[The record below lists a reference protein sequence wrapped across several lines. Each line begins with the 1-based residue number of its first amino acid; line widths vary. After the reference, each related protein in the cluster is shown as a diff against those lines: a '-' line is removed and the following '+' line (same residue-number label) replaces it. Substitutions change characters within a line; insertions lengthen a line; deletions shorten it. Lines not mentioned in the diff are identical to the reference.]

1 MSDIK
6 AVTMPK
12 IGLTMEEGTIAAWQV
27 AEGDTVAPGQ
37 HIVDVEIEK
46 STNEVEARAAGV
58 LRRQVAEEGEVL
70 PVGGLM
76 AVIAPADAG
85 DVEIDAFIRNFKP
98 VETA

>member
-12 IGLTMEEGTIAAWQV
+12 IGLTMEEGTVAAWQIE
-27 AEGDTVAPGQ
+27 EGAAVEPGQ
-37 HIVDVEIEK
+37 HIVDIEIEK

-58 LRRQVAEEGEVL
+58 LRRRVAEEGEVL
-70 PVGGLM
+70 PIGGLM
-76 AVIAPADAG
+76 AVIAPADTPDA
-85 DVEIDAFIRNFKP
+85 EIDAFIRDFQP

>member
-1 MSDIK
+1 MSDIQ

-12 IGLTMEEGTIAAWQV
+12 IGLTMEEGTVAVWQV
-27 AEGDTVAPGQ
+27 AEGEAVEPGQ

-58 LRRQVAEEGEVL
+58 LRRRVAAEGQVL

-76 AVIAPADAG
+76 AVIAPADAA
-85 DVEIDAFIRNFKP
+85 DAEIDAFIRNFKP
-98 VETA
+98 VETG

>member
-1 MSDIK
+1 MSDIQ

-12 IGLTMEEGTIAAWQV
+12 IGLTMEEGTVAVWQV
-27 AEGDTVAPGQ
+27 AEGDPVEPGQ

-58 LRRQVAEEGEVL
+58 LRRVAEEGDVL

-76 AVIAPADAG
+76 AVIAPAEAAEA
-85 DVEIDAFIRNFKP
+85 EIEDYIRNFTP